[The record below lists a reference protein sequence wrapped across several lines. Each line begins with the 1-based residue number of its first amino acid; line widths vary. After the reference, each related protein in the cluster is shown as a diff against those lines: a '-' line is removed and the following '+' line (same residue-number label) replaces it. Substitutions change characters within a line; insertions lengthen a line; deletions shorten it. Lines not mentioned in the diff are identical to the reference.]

1 MYKNF
6 KEDKFIEKLI
16 FEKKKV
22 KISLQEGFAYVGFVI
37 GMSENSILFKDKFE
51 QEMMIFMKDIRRIL
65 VFNSEGEI

>member
-16 FEKKKV
+16 SEKKKV
-22 KISLQEGFAYVGFVI
+22 KISLQEGFVYTGFVV
-37 GMSENSILFKDKFE
+37 GMSENSILFQDKFK

-65 VFNSEGEI
+65 VFNSEGKN